1 MDWWGVVLLM
11 LGTTIIW
18 HWGVNKNLLKR
29 EREGFTTGN
38 SPNETLEKLRSVN
51 GNLVSSVNMSVHR
64 DNYEEIV
71 VELETWV
78 NNSMAGILSDGS
90 FDAGTDTTETVKTFN
105 DLAQFKKNL
114 NEFVDV
120 IDKM

>member
-18 HWGVNKNLLKR
+18 HWGVNKNLLK
-29 EREGFTTGN
+29 REGFTTGN

>member
-90 FDAGTDTTETVKTFN
+90 FNAGTDTTETVKTFN

>member
-90 FDAGTDTTETVKTFN
+90 FDAGTDTAETVKTFN